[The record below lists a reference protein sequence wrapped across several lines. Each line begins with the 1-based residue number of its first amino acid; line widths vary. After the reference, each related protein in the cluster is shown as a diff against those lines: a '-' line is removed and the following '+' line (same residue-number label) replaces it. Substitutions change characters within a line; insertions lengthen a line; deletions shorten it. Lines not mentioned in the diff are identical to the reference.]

1 MGFFSIYPA
10 PGLSEV
16 DYQCALRSGPAEVSI
31 GRREVSEMLRS
42 VGFRQIEET
51 DLTSEFLETATT
63 WLTVREQHSAD
74 IQRAMG
80 CEAFETRQEESRV
93 QIDAIER
100 GLLKRSL
107 FLTR

>member
-1 MGFFSIYPA
+1 
-10 PGLSEV
+10 
-16 DYQCALRSGPAEVSI
+16 
-31 GRREVSEMLRS
+31 
-42 VGFRQIEET
+42 
-51 DLTSEFLETATT
+51 
-63 WLTVREQHSAD
+63 
-74 IQRAMG
+74 MG